1 MLQGL
6 TMRKPGQ
13 PVLKS
18 MLNPVLLAF
27 GANLPSPFGTPI
39 ETIIES
45 IKELE
50 ESKLV
55 VRAVSRLFKT
65 PAFPPSSGSDYV
77 NAVAFCESDMPA
89 DDILKLLHRIEEKF
103 GRLREHR
110 WDARTLDI
118 DLLAVGD
125 QVAPNLAVHADWRN
139 LGLEAQTT
147 TTPDQLIL
155 PHPRI
160 QDRSFVLI
168 PLADVAPDW
177 VHPILGLSVTEML
190 GRLPADASDGIRP
203 EWMERATK
211 IPK

>member
-1 MLQGL
+1 
-6 TMRKPGQ
+6 MRKPGQ

-18 MLNPVLLAF
+18 MLHPVLLAF
-27 GANLPSPFGTPI
+27 GANLPSAFGTPV

-45 IKELE
+45 LKELE
-50 ESKLV
+50 KSKLV
-55 VRAVSRLFKT
+55 VRAVSRLFQT

-77 NAVAFCESDMPA
+77 NAAAYCESDMA
-89 DDILKLLHRIEEKF
+89 ARDILDLLHRIEEKF

-125 QVAPNLAVHADWRN
+125 QVFPSEAVQGNWRD
-139 LGLEAQTT
+139 LGIEAQKTH
-147 TTPDQLIL
+147 TPDQLIL

-177 VHPILGLSVTEML
+177 VHPILGLNVTEML
-190 GRLPADASDGIRP
+190 DRLPADASDGIRP
-203 EWMERATK
+203 EWQKA
-211 IPK
+211 